1 MKPRLSRD
9 HKISS
14 CGFPIDSVQYAR
26 FDHIMRELMDV
37 NRWRILIHWILDYE
51 MAIMDLKPTPPMP
64 WPSPLYE
71 MTKIVIPDKL
81 MIDFVNKYP
90 VPLKEF
96 E

>member
-1 MKPRLSRD
+1 
-9 HKISS
+9 
-14 CGFPIDSVQYAR
+14 
-26 FDHIMRELMDV
+26 
-37 NRWRILIHWILDYE
+37 

-71 MTKIVIPDKL
+71 MTKIEIPDNL